1 MASHM
6 VCHIKPGPVGRLW
19 GSISRKLKQTRRRL
33 KRERHLKLS
42 LRVSAI
48 IFQVFKVIMPEK
60 MRFNYP
66 GFKLK
71 PALGTRQNWTFV
83 IIGSRRPH
91 NCKKRVSMGLTVNR
105 QMALKLTVNRQKRN
119 IFTVNRQMSE
129 PKLAVKLLRYPSTIE
144 TDWLKK
150 GQLMPLITDR
160 FNISQKCIF
169 VLVSLE

>member
-1 MASHM
+1 MKGQHGYS
-6 VCHIKPGPVGRLW
+6 
-19 GSISRKLKQTRRRL
+19 S
-33 KRERHLKLS
+33 KR
-42 LRVSAI
+42 A
-48 IFQVFKVIMPEK
+48 
-60 MRFNYP
+60 
-66 GFKLK
+66 
-71 PALGTRQNWTFV
+71 
-83 IIGSRRPH
+83 
-91 NCKKRVSMGLTVNR
+91 SMGLTVNR

-144 TDWLKK
+144 TDSLKQ